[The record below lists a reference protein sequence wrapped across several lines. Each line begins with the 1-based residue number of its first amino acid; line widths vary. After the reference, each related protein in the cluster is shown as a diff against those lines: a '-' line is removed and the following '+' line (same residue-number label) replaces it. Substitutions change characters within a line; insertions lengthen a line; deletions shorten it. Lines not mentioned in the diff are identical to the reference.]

1 MEKKGFWYYLFWI
14 PKELLKVLSDEA
26 SFFSKKRLESA
37 FAFFM
42 GEYQCTD
49 YYLIHRF
56 TMTPF
61 EFCALVAVQFGVAG
75 YTVNLI
81 QKQKLNA

>member
-1 MEKKGFWYYLFWI
+1 MGFKDRCIWVV
-14 PKELLKVLSDEA
+14 KELVKVLSDQV

-56 TMTPF
+56 TMTPI
-61 EFCALVAVQFGVAG
+61 EFCLLVGVQFTIAG

-81 QKQKLNA
+81 QKEKENA